1 MSLSTT
7 TSAHTH
13 LDKPNTSPSPVAAL
27 AKSARTHPDALCLR
41 FGKTDVSYGD
51 FAAKA
56 AALAQQLQPNLHTR
70 RVGILGSR
78 SLTAYVGIAAACWAG
93 ATYVPLNLKWPPER
107 LISLMGELDLDALVV
122 DANGAKRMTAD
133 VIAAAPDVIYAD
145 TTIEG
150 ASVKPVPPAF
160 IGDLPAP
167 QARSADDLAYI
178 VFTSGSTGMPKGVM
192 VTCTTLGLYL
202 EQTRK
207 WAQFTPADRIAEAH
221 DVTFDLSVHNM
232 FLAWEAGSSLHV
244 MSAIEMM
251 GPQAFIRR
259 NAITVWMSVPTIV
272 NTMRT
277 AGSLKPGLFETLRL
291 SVFCGEPLAMPT
303 VNAWADAAPNSVIE
317 NIYGPTECTVV
328 CTRQRLTNPPIITE
342 KRGILAIGEAYENFE
357 ITLRDAYGKQV
368 ASGET
373 GEIVLKSDQLAAGYF
388 NAPDQT
394 AKAFRIIDGER
405 LYFTGDLGMQDENGV
420 FHHMG
425 RSDNQV
431 KMKGN
436 RIELEEVEM
445 HLRKSS
451 QTELA
456 TVVAWPVIDGSAQGL
471 VGFTTNEAM
480 TEATI
485 RTDMMKTLPEY
496 MVPTTIKIRA
506 SLPRNINDKV
516 DRKALLA
523 ELDKQAAA
531 SKLDAPNTTP
541 DMQTPIHGTAKQK
554 MAGAR

>member
-7 TSAHTH
+7 ISTETG
-13 LDKPNTSPSPVAAL
+13 LDKPEENLSPVAAL
-27 AKSARTHPDALCLR
+27 ARSARTHPDALCLR

-56 AALAQQLQPNLHTR
+56 AALAQELQPILKTK

-78 SLTAYVGIAAACWAG
+78 SFTAYIGIAAACWAG

-107 LISLMGELDLDALVV
+107 LIALMGELDVDALVV
-122 DANGAKRMTAD
+122 DTNGAKRMTSD
-133 VIAAAPDVIYAD
+133 VIAAAPDVIFAD
-145 TTIEG
+145 AAIEG
-150 ASVKPVPPAF
+150 ANVKPLPAALT
-160 IGDLPAP
+160 GDLPAP
-167 QARSADDLAYI
+167 KARRADELAYI

-207 WAQFTPADRIAEAH
+207 WAQFTQTDRIAEAH

-244 MSAIEMM
+244 MSTIEMM

-259 NAITVWMSVPTIV
+259 NTITIWMSVPTIV

-303 VNAWADAAPNSVIE
+303 VNAWAEAAPNSVIE

-357 ITLRDAYGKQV
+357 ITLRDAEGKVV
-368 ASGET
+368 ATGET

-388 NAPDQT
+388 NALDQT

-405 LYFTGDLGMQDENGV
+405 HYFTGDLGMQDENGV

-471 VGFTTNEAM
+471 VGFTTNETM
-480 TEATI
+480 TEAAI
-485 RTDMMKTLPEY
+485 RADMMKTLPEY
-496 MVPTTIKIRA
+496 MVPTTIQIRA

-523 ELDKQAAA
+523 ELDADSADSQV
-531 SKLDAPNTTP
+531 DAPGMETP
-541 DMQTPIHGTAKQK
+541 LQTVDEKRAVS
-554 MAGAR
+554 AR

>member
-1 MSLSTT
+1 MRLST
-7 TSAHTH
+7 SRFPHNV
-13 LDKPNTSPSPVAAL
+13 LPGLNPVAAL
-27 AKSARTHPDALCLR
+27 ARSAQENPNALCLR
-41 FGKTDVSYGD
+41 FGKQDVSYGT
-51 FAAKA
+51 FAAQA
-56 AALAQQLQPNLHTR
+56 AALAQEFKRVLKTR
-70 RVGILGSR
+70 RIGILGSR
-78 SLTAYVGIAAACWAG
+78 SLSAYVGIAAACWAG
-93 ATYVPLNLKWPPER
+93 ATYVPLNLKWPADR
-107 LISLMGELDLDALVV
+107 LTALMGELELDALVV
-122 DANGAKRMTAD
+122 DQNGAKRMTPD
-133 VIAAAPDVIYAD
+133 VVAAAPKVLYA
-145 TTIEG
+145 TLPIE
-150 ASVKPVPPAF
+150 SVATLPFPTPAP
-160 IGDLPAP
+160 GPLPAP
-167 QARSADDLAYI
+167 AARSTSDLAYI

-192 VTCTTLGLYL
+192 VTCETLAMYL

-207 WAQFTPADRIAEAH
+207 WSQFRPSDRIAEAH

-244 MSAIEMM
+244 MSTIEMM

-303 VNAWADAAPNSVIE
+303 VNAWADAAPNSLIE

-328 CTRQRLTNPPIITE
+328 CTRQRLTNPPIVTE

-357 ITLRDAYGKQV
+357 ITLRDPQGKEV
-368 ASGET
+368 RDGET

-388 NAPDQT
+388 NAPEQT
-394 AKAFRIIDGER
+394 AKAFRMIDGER
-405 LYFTGDLGMQDENGV
+405 HYFTGDLGMRDAIGV
-420 FHHMG
+420 LHHMG

-445 HLRKSS
+445 HLRKAS

-471 VGFTTNEAM
+471 VGFTTNQTMNETA
-480 TEATI
+480 I
-485 RTDMMKTLPEY
+485 RAEMMRTLPEY
-496 MVPTTIKIRA
+496 MVPGTIHIREA
-506 SLPRNINDKV
+506 LPRNINDKV

-523 ELDKQAAA
+523 Q
-531 SKLDAPNTTP
+531 LDATAHTSTIAAPA
-541 DMQTPIHGTAKQK
+541 METPIAKASSEAEPLIK
-554 MAGAR
+554 